1 VCDLA
6 IGLLNPYKLDVFDY
20 CKYKVKSMMSPSG
33 ENRFRGLKVIKN
45 SDGIDDFRIG
55 YMFVGEN
62 GFMNELPISSMLS
75 EGDYEKIRNAQ
86 YVG

>member
-1 VCDLA
+1 
-6 IGLLNPYKLDVFDY
+6 
-20 CKYKVKSMMSPSG
+20 MMSPSG

-62 GFMNELPISSMLS
+62 GYMQELPLSNTLS